1 MSFPYTINSNTQV
14 APAEYQSEIY
24 KYLYNVISGCGGF
37 IKSKGY
43 VLINYDAIV
52 LMSFDR
58 AFLSIIPIKPV
69 NIVYVS
75 EIKMFVKAKDKPESF
90 IQDTYIIGAYQLY
103 TEMHKKYMTYNAIGN
118 STSQYSEDTTACQ
131 IYQEDLMSNLEGFDQ
146 AVSSTSLSWIK
157 FNDGERRYKICV
169 SKTIFPLNKG
179 DHSSISIFKVDDSNT
194 RILRYRIHK
203 NKLKVYADIFTK
215 QFILDSTD

>member
-1 MSFPYTINSNTQV
+1 MNFQNQGVPN
-14 APAEYQSEIY
+14 EYQKEIY
-24 KYLYNVISGCGGF
+24 KYLYQIISGCGGF

-43 VLINYDAIV
+43 VLINYDTIV

-69 NIVYVS
+69 NLIYVS
-75 EIKMFVKAKDKPESF
+75 EIKAFVKAKDKPESF
-90 IQDTYIIGAYQLY
+90 VEDSYIIGSYQLY
-103 TEMHKKYMTYNAIGN
+103 TEMYNKYNIYRMMNENGI
-118 STSQYSEDTTACQ
+118 QYSEDTTPCQ
-131 IYQEDLMSNLEGFDQ
+131 IYHEDLMSNLEGFDES
-146 AVSSTSLSWIK
+146 VSSTALSWIK
-157 FNDGERRYKICV
+157 FNDGTRRYKICV

-194 RILRYRIHK
+194 RIIRYRIHK